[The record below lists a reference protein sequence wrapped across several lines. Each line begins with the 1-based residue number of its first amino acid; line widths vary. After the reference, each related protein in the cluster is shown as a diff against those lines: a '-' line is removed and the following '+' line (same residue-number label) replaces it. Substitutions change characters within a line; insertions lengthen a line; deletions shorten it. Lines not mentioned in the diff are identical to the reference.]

1 MLKRTLTIDYF
12 YSKFLLFCIF
22 TIFFLA
28 AISVEAE
35 TKLEIPLLLPKVEG
49 SKNFDLEISIA
60 NQRGVSHF
68 NSKSFNEARESF
80 SKAQS
85 LAKQFRDPGLGIVS
99 FNLGL
104 TLHKLNLHERAV
116 KAFLIAKKYARGN
129 SMILESTLVHTHE
142 CGFNPSIPC
151 DEKPSAGIHIEGSD

>member
-1 MLKRTLTIDYF
+1 MLKRFLTLNYF

-22 TIFFLA
+22 IIFFLA
-28 AISVEAE
+28 AISVEAGI
-35 TKLEIPLLLPKVEG
+35 KLEAPLILPKVEG

-60 NQRGVSHF
+60 NQKGISHF

-80 SKAQS
+80 LKAQS

-104 TLHKLNLHERAV
+104 TLHKLNLHESAV

-129 SMILESTLVHTHE
+129 SMILSSKLVHTHE

-151 DEKPSAGIHIEGSD
+151 DEKPPVGIHIEGSD